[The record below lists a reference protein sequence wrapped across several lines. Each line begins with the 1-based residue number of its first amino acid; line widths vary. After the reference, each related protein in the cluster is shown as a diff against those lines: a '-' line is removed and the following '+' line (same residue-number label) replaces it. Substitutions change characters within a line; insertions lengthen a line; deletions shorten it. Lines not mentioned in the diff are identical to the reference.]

1 MNSARQDSMS
11 EAEIQNLLD
20 AWVLVRS
27 KVWNASYGV
36 MAASAPAGW
45 KQFLELSARP
55 YEQMVEGVL
64 RVQAA
69 GVSTALHALEQVT
82 AMQQLVAPWG
92 QARRRFVDAAA
103 EVQRPTAEAQSAA
116 LAEQGA
122 QATADEASALT
133 GEPLPERVPD
143 NPGVLGGSRG
153 IDNTTRSAT
162 PRAEGAPKSFEQEG
176 AHPERRAEDRPF
188 SRKDASR
195 DAAAAPATAGNVR
208 GRAGKPGN

>member
-1 MNSARQDSMS
+1 VS
-11 EAEIQNLLD
+11 EAEIQNLLG

-36 MAASAPAGW
+36 ITANAPPGW

-55 YEQMVEGVL
+55 YEQMVEAVL
-64 RVQAA
+64 EVQAA

-122 QATADEASALT
+122 QATADEARALT
-133 GEPLPERVPD
+133 GEPVPERVPGD
-143 NPGVLGGSRG
+143 PAALGGSRRM
-153 IDNTTRSAT
+153 DNTTRSAA
-162 PRAEGAPKSFEQEG
+162 PPAEGAPKSFEQEG
-176 AHPERRAEDRPF
+176 VHPERRAEDRPF
-188 SRKDASR
+188 SRKDPSR
-195 DAAAAPATAGNVR
+195 NAAPATAGNVR
-208 GRAGKPGN
+208 GKPGK

>member
-45 KQFLELSARP
+45 KQFLELSGRP
-55 YEQMVEGVL
+55 YEKMVEGVL

-82 AMQQLVAPWG
+82 ALQQLVAPWG
-92 QARRRFVDAAA
+92 EGMRRFVDAAA
-103 EVQRPTAEAQSAA
+103 EGQRPTAAPQSAA
-116 LAEQGA
+116 PAVQV
-122 QATADEASALT
+122 ATLD
-133 GEPLPERVPD
+133 GD
-143 NPGVLGGSRG
+143 
-153 IDNTTRSAT
+153 
-162 PRAEGAPKSFEQEG
+162 
-176 AHPERRAEDRPF
+176 
-188 SRKDASR
+188 
-195 DAAAAPATAGNVR
+195 
-208 GRAGKPGN
+208 

>member
-1 MNSARQDSMS
+1 MNSARQDSVS
-11 EAEIQNLLD
+11 EAEIQSLLD

-36 MAASAPAGW
+36 MTANAPPGW

-55 YEQMVEGVL
+55 YEQMVEAVL
-64 RVQAA
+64 KVQAA

-82 AMQQLVAPWG
+82 AMQQLVTPWG
-92 QARRRFVDAAA
+92 VAMRRFVDAAA

-122 QATADEASALT
+122 QATTDEARALT
-133 GEPLPERVPD
+133 GEPVPERVPGD
-143 NPGVLGGSRG
+143 PAALGGSRRM
-153 IDNTTRSAT
+153 DNTTRSAA

-176 AHPERRAEDRPF
+176 VHPERRAEDRPF
-188 SRKDASR
+188 SRKGPSR
-195 DAAAAPATAGNVR
+195 NAAPATAGNVR
-208 GRAGKPGN
+208 GKPGK

>member
-1 MNSARQDSMS
+1 MNSARQDSVS
-11 EAEIQNLLD
+11 EAEIQNLLG

-36 MAASAPAGW
+36 ITANAPPGW

-55 YEQMVEGVL
+55 YEQMVEAVL
-64 RVQAA
+64 EVQAA

-122 QATADEASALT
+122 QATADEARALT
-133 GEPLPERVPD
+133 GEPVPERVPGD
-143 NPGVLGGSRG
+143 PAALGGSRRM
-153 IDNTTRSAT
+153 DNTTRSAA
-162 PRAEGAPKSFEQEG
+162 PPAEGAPKSFEQEG
-176 AHPERRAEDRPF
+176 VHPERRAEDRPF
-188 SRKDASR
+188 SRKDPSR
-195 DAAAAPATAGNVR
+195 NAAPATAGNVR
-208 GRAGKPGN
+208 GKPGK

>member
-36 MAASAPAGW
+36 MTANAPAGW
-45 KQFLELSARP
+45 KQLLELSARP
-55 YEQMVEGVL
+55 YEQMVEAVL
-64 RVQAA
+64 QVQAA
-69 GVSTALHALEQVT
+69 GVGTALHALEQVT

-92 QARRRFVDAAA
+92 EAMRGFVDPAA
-103 EVQRPTAEAQSAA
+103 EVQRPTTEAQSAA

-122 QATADEASALT
+122 QATTDEARALT
-133 GEPLPERVPD
+133 GEPVPERA
-143 NPGVLGGSRG
+143 PGDPAALGGSHRMK
-153 IDNTTRSAT
+153 NTTHSAT

-188 SRKDASR
+188 NRKDASR
-195 DAAAAPATAGNVR
+195 GAAAATAGNVR
-208 GRAGKPGN
+208 GRVGKPSN

>member
-82 AMQQLVAPWG
+82 AMQQQLVAPWG
-92 QARRRFVDAAA
+92 EAMRRFVDAA

-116 LAEQGA
+116 LAEQGRHGNLPNSNVKAILKRMNGGQPA
-122 QATADEASALT
+122 QCARDAKAEQRRELLKVSRPPVRDRRRTDLLSDPPVAGRSAL
-133 GEPLPERVPD
+133 
-143 NPGVLGGSRG
+143 
-153 IDNTTRSAT
+153 
-162 PRAEGAPKSFEQEG
+162 
-176 AHPERRAEDRPF
+176 H
-188 SRKDASR
+188 
-195 DAAAAPATAGNVR
+195 
-208 GRAGKPGN
+208 

>member
-1 MNSARQDSMS
+1 MNSARQDSVS
-11 EAEIQNLLD
+11 EGEIQNLLG

-36 MAASAPAGW
+36 ITASAPPGW

-55 YEQMVEGVL
+55 YEQMVEAVL
-64 RVQAA
+64 EVQAA

-82 AMQQLVAPWG
+82 ALQQLVAPWG
-92 QARRRFVDAAA
+92 EARRRFVDAAA

-122 QATADEASALT
+122 QATTDEARAPT
-133 GEPLPERVPD
+133 GEPVPERVPGD
-143 NPGVLGGSRG
+143 PALGGSRRMG
-153 IDNTTRSAT
+153 NTTGTAA
-162 PRAEGAPKSFEQEG
+162 PPAEGAPKSFEREG

-188 SRKDASR
+188 SRKDPAR
-195 DAAAAPATAGNVR
+195 NAAQAMAGNVR
-208 GRAGKPGN
+208 GKPGK

>member
-1 MNSARQDSMS
+1 MS

-82 AMQQLVAPWG
+82 AMQQQLVAPWG
-92 QARRRFVDAAA
+92 EAMRRFVDAA

>member
-20 AWVLVRS
+20 DWVLVRS
-27 KVWNASYGV
+27 KVWNASFGV
-36 MAASAPAGW
+36 MAANAPAGW

-55 YEQMVEGVL
+55 YEQMVEAVL

-69 GVSTALHALEQVT
+69 GVGTALHALEQVT

-92 QARRRFVDAAA
+92 EAMRRFVDAAT
-103 EVQRPTAEAQSAA
+103 EVQRPTVEAQSAA

-122 QATADEASALT
+122 QATTDEARALT
-133 GEPLPERVPD
+133 SEPLPVRVPGD
-143 NPGVLGGSRG
+143 PAASGGSRDM
-153 IDNTTRSAT
+153 DNTTRSAT
-162 PRAEGAPKSFEQEG
+162 PQAECAPKSFEPEG

-188 SRKDASR
+188 SRKD
-195 DAAAAPATAGNVR
+195 GNARRRV
-208 GRAGKPGN
+208 GKPGN